1 MPRAY
6 DPKSYFG
13 KKAIREHKKVF
24 RILHDNVDAFTS
36 SGVEPLIPTLI
47 PGTFVNRFGRDE
59 KIIWTVFNANY
70 RTVKGKLIE
79 IPVQPATEYTDL
91 WKGAPVTTS
100 IHGSTASL
108 VVEIGPRDVACISEI
123 AER

>member
-36 SGVEPLIPTLI
+36 SDVEPLIPTLI
-47 PGTFVNRFGRDE
+47 PGTFVNRSGRKD
-59 KIIWTVFNANY
+59 KILWTVFNAND

>member
-1 MPRAY
+1 M
-6 DPKSYFG
+6 
-13 KKAIREHKKVF
+13 
-24 RILHDNVDAFTS
+24 
-36 SGVEPLIPTLI
+36 
-47 PGTFVNRFGRDE
+47 
-59 KIIWTVFNANY
+59 FNANY

-108 VVEIGPRDVACISEI
+108 VVEIGPRDVACISTSEKEPVI
-123 AER
+123 YSYITARISTEPLVPFSKTVT